1 MTQVIFDLNDNLLEL
16 VDLKDVVADTFANAA
31 TVTVTLVDKDDVEVV
46 GETWPL
52 TMAYVAASNGK
63 YRAVLKDTLTL
74 TVDALYTA
82 KIDVND
88 GANKQAH
95 WKFLLRAETRRGI

>member
-1 MTQVIFDLNDNLLEL
+1 MTQVIFDKNDNLLEL

-31 TVTVTLVDKDDVEVV
+31 AVTVTLVDDAGVDVV

-52 TMAYVAASNGK
+52 TMGYVAASNGL

-74 TVDALYTA
+74 VPDDLYTA

-95 WKFLLRAETRRGI
+95 WEFLVRAETRLGT